1 MGYNSGITTMGGR
14 AGGGARGGVKSAGGG
29 SNQRF
34 MTLQGGKW
42 GSVTINAKKSP
53 KQVLAQAN
61 RLEKA
66 LTGYA
71 GRKGGTWSQSVGIA
85 KGKVQSLKKVKAAQ
99 MVAKIAKGTK
109 V

>member
-1 MGYNSGITTMGGR
+1 MGGR
-14 AGGGARGGVKSAGGG
+14 AGGGARSGGG
-29 SNQRF
+29 GGASRPAARF
-34 MTLQGGKW
+34 ITLQGGKW
-42 GSVTINAKKSP
+42 GNVTINAKKTP

-71 GRKGGTWSQSVGIA
+71 GNKGGTWSESVGIA
-85 KGKVQSLKKVKAAQ
+85 KGKVASLKKVKAAQ
-99 MVAKIAKGTK
+99 IVSKIAKGTK

>member
-1 MGYNSGITTMGGR
+1 MGGR
-14 AGGGARGGVKSAGGG
+14 AGGGGAKMGGG
-29 SNQRF
+29 GASKPEARF
-34 MTLQGGKW
+34 ITLQGGKW
-42 GSVTINAKKSP
+42 GNVTINAKKSP

-71 GRKGGTWSQSVGIA
+71 GNKGGTWSESVHVA
-85 KGKVQSLKKVKAAQ
+85 KGKVASLKKVKAAQ
-99 MVAKIAKGTK
+99 TVAKIAKGTK

>member
-1 MGYNSGITTMGGR
+1 MVVNRITTMGGR
-14 AGGGARGGVKSAGGG
+14 AGGGARSGGG
-29 SNQRF
+29 GGAGRPSARF
-34 MTLQGGKW
+34 ITLQGGKW
-42 GSVTINAKKSP
+42 GNVTINAKKTP

-71 GRKGGTWSQSVGIA
+71 GNKGGTWSESVGIA
-85 KGKVQSLKKVKAAQ
+85 KGKVASLKKVKAAQ
-99 MVAKIAKGTK
+99 IVSKIAKGTK

>member
-1 MGYNSGITTMGGR
+1 MGGR
-14 AGGGARGGVKSAGGG
+14 AGGGARGGAKSAGG

-71 GRKGGTWSQSVGIA
+71 GRKGGTWKQSVGIA

>member
-1 MGYNSGITTMGGR
+1 MGGR
-14 AGGGARGGVKSAGGG
+14 AGGGARGGSKSAGGG
-29 SNQRF
+29 ARF
-34 MTLQGGKW
+34 LNLQGGKW
-42 GSVTINAKKSP
+42 GNVRINAKKSP

-71 GRKGGTWSQSVGIA
+71 GRKGGTWNESVGIA
-85 KGKVQSLKKVKAAQ
+85 KGKVLSMKKVKAAQ
-99 MVAKIAKGTK
+99 IVAKIAKGTK